1 VESEYH
7 YGVMGEGILNI
18 VFNAEDVARTTVQGS
33 ADPMWE
39 LVFSLHRLQTKVGY
53 LDHLDWHRQVRHD
66 IRAAGLAPLIRS
78 TLLPLM
84 PLSPYFPDFLTPST
98 GSGEIE
104 EAIDI
109 IAGTPRAQMRRE
121 LEMMIGEGTLPPT
134 WTADLAAGQPAARR
148 HLSEGLQR
156 YFDVAVRPHW
166 PAVGRRVAEHRLV
179 RHTGMLQDGMG
190 SLLTGLSPSMR
201 WRPPVLQVHGYPLD
215 RRLVLRGRGITL
227 IPSYFCRGIPV
238 SFANPA
244 LKPILVYPAP
254 REEAGTIDPELSP
267 DGMDVLLGRTRA
279 AILRA
284 ASLGTST
291 TELARRTGTSPATAS
306 HHTAI
311 LRNAGLLTSH
321 RKGKETLHRITDL
334 GRRLSGA

>member
-1 VESEYH
+1 
-7 YGVMGEGILNI
+7 
-18 VFNAEDVARTTVQGS
+18 
-33 ADPMWE
+33 MWE

-66 IRAAGLAPLIRS
+66 IRAAGLAPLLRS
-78 TLLPLM
+78 TLLPLL
-84 PLSPYFPDFLTPST
+84 PLSVYFPDFLTPST

-109 IAGTPRAQMRRE
+109 IAATPRAQMRRE
-121 LEMMIGEGTLPPT
+121 LATMAAGGKALPA
-134 WTADLAAGQPAARR
+134 WTTELAAGRPAARR
-148 HLSEGLQR
+148 HLSEGLKR

-166 PAVGRRVAEHRLV
+166 TAIGRRVAEHRLV
-179 RHTGMLQDGMG
+179 GHTGMLQDGMR
-190 SLLTGLSPSMR
+190 SLLAGLSPSMR

-227 IPSYFCRGIPV
+227 IPSYFCRGTPV
-238 SFANPA
+238 AFANPV

-254 REEAGTIDPELSP
+254 QAETATIGPEPSPEEGV
-267 DGMDVLLGRTRA
+267 DVLLGRTRA

-284 ASLGTST
+284 AALATST

-321 RKGKETLHRITDL
+321 RMGKETLHRITDL

>member
-1 VESEYH
+1 
-7 YGVMGEGILNI
+7 MGEGVLSI
-18 VFNAEDVARTTVQGS
+18 VFNAQDMARTKIQES

-39 LVFSLHRLQTKVGY
+39 LVFSVHRLQTKVGY
-53 LDHLDWHRQVRHD
+53 LNHLDWHRQVRHD
-66 IRAAGLAPLIRS
+66 IRAAGLAPLLRS

-84 PLSPYFPDFLTPST
+84 PLSFYFPDFLTPST
-98 GSGEIE
+98 GPGEIE
-104 EAIDI
+104 EMIDTI
-109 IAGTPRAQMRRE
+109 SDTPRVQIRRQME
-121 LEMMIGEGTLPPT
+121 TMIAEGTSLPA

-166 PAVGRRVAEHRLV
+166 PTIGRRVAEHRLV
-179 RHTGMLQDGMG
+179 RQTGVLQDGMS
-190 SLLTGLSPSMR
+190 SLLTELSPSTR
-201 WRPPVLQVHGYPLD
+201 WHPPVLQVHGYPRD
-215 RRLVLRGRGITL
+215 QRLVLRGRGITL
-227 IPSYFCRGIPV
+227 IPSYFCQGSPV
-238 SFANPA
+238 ALANPA
-244 LKPILVYPAP
+244 LEPILVYPAP
-254 REEAGTIDPELSP
+254 REDSSTIDAEPSP
-267 DGMDVLLGRTRA
+267 DSVDVLLGRTRA

-291 TELARRTGTSPATAS
+291 TELARCTGTSPATAS

-321 RKGKETLHRITDL
+321 RVGKQILHRTTDL